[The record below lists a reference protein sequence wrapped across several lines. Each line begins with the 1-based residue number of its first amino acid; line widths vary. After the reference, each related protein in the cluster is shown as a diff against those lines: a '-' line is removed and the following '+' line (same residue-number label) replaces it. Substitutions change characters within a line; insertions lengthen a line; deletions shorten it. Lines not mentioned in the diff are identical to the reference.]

1 MALLNIRNRE
11 DENCFLYYFTA
22 ANHFKYGPRLVPAGA
37 SSRRINSPATY
48 GPTNP
53 IAKQAN
59 GVFSMPMGFHQMTKF
74 EDLNDVR
81 VNVFRYADSGL
92 TPFRVSKKLN
102 CDFNLD
108 LLLLSDGQMHHYVL
122 IRNLRSLVHRVRE
135 RVEHFH
141 FECVSGLN
149 VMSQFVASLEQ
160 LARKIYSVKQRN
172 RYFSAEAPIARED
185 VTECWICE
193 ETLEN
198 TVENPTVLHHC
209 HFTGQFLGW
218 AHNNCNINRKF
229 LNYTPLFAH
238 NLSNYDLH
246 HVILALQG
254 SNMRNTISI
263 IPSTDEKFI
272 ALEIG
277 VLIKMRPNKNGV
289 DKPVYEH
296 IRLLDSFRFMPSSL
310 DALAKNLPANEFIHL
325 EKYFSDWP
333 KSSVEKLK
341 QKRNFP
347 YNYIESFSK
356 LGEAR
361 LPPREKWTNSL
372 QQYDVSVTEDDYKHA
387 LTVFETFKCKTIG
400 EYYNLYLKTA
410 VFLLASVVLFF
421 RKVCYQTYGLDCCQ
435 YYTASN
441 LSGDAMLKI
450 CKAPL
455 ELLTEREQLD
465 MVEELIRGGVS
476 SIYNKRLAVANNKYL
491 PNFDPKQPSTFIVMI
506 DANNLSNDFYAD
518 LQKKPAIKDLF
529 DFSNL
534 PAEHELYDGSNAQV
548 TLKFKD
554 ERGGKLISEFVG
566 LKTKLYSIKL
576 SDGFSKQSAK
586 GVTRDARRNMT
597 HELYKQVPT
606 GGETVR
612 LVNTRIASSKHQLMT
627 VVCNKKSLSGYD
639 DKRYIM
645 HDKVTTLPYGH
656 HALREEM
663 FMRNMMC
670 DPDWDSSDEEETNVH
685 FAESTMEQ
693 SPPVTPHTQLQ

>member
-1 MALLNIRNRE
+1 
-11 DENCFLYYFTA
+11 
-22 ANHFKYGPRLVPAGA
+22 
-37 SSRRINSPATY
+37 
-48 GPTNP
+48 
-53 IAKQAN
+53 
-59 GVFSMPMGFHQMTKF
+59 
-74 EDLNDVR
+74 
-81 VNVFRYADSGL
+81 
-92 TPFRVSKKLN
+92 
-102 CDFNLD
+102 
-108 LLLLSDGQMHHYVL
+108 MHHYVL

-135 RVEHFH
+135 RVLRTDNHLCRNCFHVCSSKERYDKHIGFCQQNRPAVVRMPQECTFKYKKIQSRWFAPIVGFFDLESIIESVSGCGNNPQQAETRIIEIHKPCSYALLFVAQDEVEPFH

-185 VTECWICE
+185 VTDCWICE

-198 TVENPTVLHHC
+198 TVENPTVLDHC

-296 IRLLDSFRFMPSSL
+296 IRLLDSFRFMHSSL
-310 DALAKNLPANEFIHL
+310 DALVKNLPANEFIHL
-325 EKYFSDWP
+325 ENYFSDWS
-333 KSSVEKLK
+333 KSSVDMLK
-341 QKRNFP
+341 QKGHFP

-372 QQYDVSVTEDDYKHA
+372 QQYDVSVTEDEYKHA

-400 EYYNLYLKTA
+400 EYYNLYLKTD
-410 VFLLASVVLFF
+410 VFLLASVVLCF

-455 ELLTEREQLD
+455 ELLTERESNWIWLRGSFGVELAPFIIRDSQLPTTNIFRT
-465 MVEELIRGGVS
+465 LIRS
-476 SIYNKRLAVANNKYL
+476 S
-491 PNFDPKQPSTFIVMI
+491 
-506 DANNLSNDFYAD
+506 
-518 LQKKPAIKDLF
+518 LQH
-529 DFSNL
+529 S
-534 PAEHELYDGSNAQV
+534 
-548 TLKFKD
+548 
-554 ERGGKLISEFVG
+554 
-566 LKTKLYSIKL
+566 
-576 SDGFSKQSAK
+576 
-586 GVTRDARRNMT
+586 
-597 HELYKQVPT
+597 
-606 GGETVR
+606 
-612 LVNTRIASSKHQLMT
+612 
-627 VVCNKKSLSGYD
+627 
-639 DKRYIM
+639 
-645 HDKVTTLPYGH
+645 
-656 HALREEM
+656 
-663 FMRNMMC
+663 
-670 DPDWDSSDEEETNVH
+670 
-685 FAESTMEQ
+685 
-693 SPPVTPHTQLQ
+693 